1 MDDEEDFYNHNF
13 NVGSPS
19 LKRNSKNKEKK
30 ETSKKRS
37 SNSSSSSCKISF
49 DSFVLLVVRLA
60 YLPIV
65 PPEFIKN
72 YCTGSKKRLTIMF
85 TKKLDNFDLLQEI
98 YEGKVI
104 ILLIFDEYFF
114 PSFLCL
120 TYHHSVSMQQDT
132 WLVLQAQIRLF

>member
-1 MDDEEDFYNHNF
+1 MEEFFNQNF

-19 LKRNSKNKEKK
+19 LKRNSKKKEKK

-37 SNSSSSSCKISF
+37 NSSSSSSKISF
-49 DSFVLLVVRLA
+49 DSFVLLVV
-60 YLPIV
+60 V

-72 YCTGSKKRLTIMF
+72 YCTGSKKRLTIKF

-104 ILLIFDEYFF
+104 IILLIFDEYFF
-114 PSFLCL
+114 RRF
-120 TYHHSVSMQQDT
+120 YV
-132 WLVLQAQIRLF
+132 